1 MGKNDNYYL
10 KEKQIINEDYEQEIK
25 DMLRHKN
32 IKELQKLE
40 DEINESLQNKEFTM
54 DIEYWDLILKKLDF
68 YKAKLRLDEF
78 YNTFLSKNEEKIKMS
93 TEKYPHN
100 IKVIEENIAVGINSP
115 YLIECEKDLEHLAI
129 TEEDNMYDIQTERKK
144 VLEEEIS
151 KALSTLRKNLK
162 KKKQEYQKQMQN
174 ANNIKGR
181 NNDMEDQKNYN
192 ESINKM
198 MDEEINDRAVAE
210 QIMNFERSKP
220 LKPNEEK
227 FEDLVE
233 IKKVHLMKSFIFLL
247 MNLFSIYFFY
257 FYLIFVYFS

>member
-1 MGKNDNYYL
+1 
-10 KEKQIINEDYEQEIK
+10 
-25 DMLRHKN
+25 
-32 IKELQKLE
+32 
-40 DEINESLQNKEFTM
+40 
-54 DIEYWDLILKKLDF
+54 
-68 YKAKLRLDEF
+68 
-78 YNTFLSKNEEKIKMS
+78 
-93 TEKYPHN
+93 
-100 IKVIEENIAVGINSP
+100 
-115 YLIECEKDLEHLAI
+115 LAI